1 MIIYVKGF
9 GNLEYLAKFEGV
21 KESLKIAL
29 NNKAWDGEWF
39 RRAYM
44 DNGKVLGSKD
54 NEECKIDSIAQSWS
68 VISGAGD
75 NDKTKMAIDSLEKY
89 LVNKDVRNY

>member
-1 MIIYVKGF
+1 MF

-29 NNKAWDGEWF
+29 NNNAWDGEWF

>member
-1 MIIYVKGF
+1 MF

-29 NNKAWDGEWF
+29 NNNAWDGEWF

-54 NEECKIDSIAQSWS
+54 NDECKIDSIAQSWS